1 MPEPTPNPS
10 DVKKPEGTVTPT
22 PTGGTPALPTP
33 AAEPKPG
40 ANVIP
45 TPDKPVIPT
54 IPASITAT
62 PSSAAKPDASA
73 TPAVKPEGTPT
84 PPTPTG
90 TVPITALHEERTK
103 RQTLETEV
111 QQLRDMVTQRG
122 YQQQAQQESQ
132 PNPMQ
137 KEIEALWDTDPRKAV
152 QAEIMVAMNWR
163 DSVEAG
169 LSNQANELSG
179 KYTDFNTYRSQ
190 AETYV
195 RSLPLDQRS
204 DPRVMEVAYLVV
216 RGQNVDQIME
226 TQKNELYKQFQSG
239 EFVGTGAPAAGTFT
253 APPATGTTPLTQ
265 DQLTAA
271 TAMGMTPEDYAG
283 SIQAPKVVA

>member
-1 MPEPTPNPS
+1 MPDPIPNPS
-10 DVKKPEGTVTPT
+10 AATTPPAGTGTPA
-22 PTGGTPALPTP
+22 PTGGQPAQPTP

-40 ANVIP
+40 ATATP
-45 TPDKPVIPT
+45 TPAPGTGTPVIP
-54 IPASITAT
+54 ASVTAT
-62 PSSAAKPDASA
+62 PTPAAKPGA
-73 TPAVKPEGTPT
+73 TPTPGVKPEPV
-84 PPTPTG
+84 PTG

-111 QQLRDMVTQRG
+111 QQLRDMVQQRG
-122 YQQQAQQESQ
+122 YQQQAQQEAQ
-132 PNPMQ
+132 PNQMQ
-137 KEIEALWDTDPRKAV
+137 KEIEQLWDTDPRKAV

-163 DSVEAG
+163 DSVEAN
-169 LSNQANELSG
+169 LSAQATDLSG

-226 TQKNELYKQFQSG
+226 TQKNELYQKFQSG
-239 EFVGTGAPAAGTFT
+239 EFAGTTPAPGTFT
-253 APPATGTTPLTQ
+253 APVATGTVQLSQ
-265 DQLTAA
+265 DQMNAA
-271 TAMGMTPEDYAG
+271 TAMGLTPEAYA
-283 SIQAPKVVA
+283 SAIQVPK